1 MDVILDVPS
10 PPRNLEVSDIFKT
23 SCKIKWEVPE
33 DDGGSPILHYI
44 VERQDLSIKG
54 LFLISNIKL
63 HNINK
68 IPIT

>member
-1 MDVILDVPS
+1 MHVTLDVPS

-33 DDGGSPILHYI
+33 DDGGSPIIHYI

-54 LFLISNIKL
+54 LF
-63 HNINK
+63 
-68 IPIT
+68 